1 MRDQTVV
8 KSNGFGVNLT
18 QVDRYEMGNTTHG
31 WVVWFTMVL
40 VIQGSVSHWS
50 ETWRLIV
57 RTDKLS
63 GVVVAFLAVLM
74 ATSCS
79 RSDPP
84 IVEDPQKHA
93 AGGDPPTLLEHYE
106 NATQAAT
113 RENWESARDAFS
125 AGLEIAPTAPALQ
138 FHVAHAH
145 ARLGEYARCR
155 NHLETAIHLG
165 ATTDLA
171 ADEAY
176 ADVIHQPEFQDL
188 VQRLLANGAPHPPA
202 EIVHRFADA
211 ELWPEGIAFD
221 DATGDIYVGSIK
233 RHAIYR
239 VTPAGAAEELGTST
253 EDGLM
258 EVLGIW
264 VDADR
269 RALWAATGEGA
280 WNEPLDGPPR
290 RNELIRYDLSTSQLD
305 GRWTVPDDELR
316 LLNDVAVG
324 PDGTAWATETLRGE
338 LYRVRPDGNLELF
351 RRFEDLVYLNGI
363 SISEDGESLF
373 LGHFA
378 GLSVVSP
385 EDGSIEEIRGA
396 DMALGM
402 VDGLSHTT
410 DRLVLVQNSQ
420 RVNFRVVVIDLDPET
435 GAAIDLEILPSGLPE
450 GLIPYTS
457 AIAGDSV
464 IVVAAA
470 TFDLMDRGEVPPAPV
485 VVRMP
490 LNP

>member
-1 MRDQTVV
+1 MRTDGFIGVFFLLAVV
-8 KSNGFGVNLT
+8 
-18 QVDRYEMGNTTHG
+18 
-31 WVVWFTMVL
+31 VL
-40 VIQGSVSHWS
+40 VVSCAPA
-50 ETWRLIV
+50 ETPP
-57 RTDKLS
+57 DD
-63 GVVVAFLAVLM
+63 
-74 ATSCS
+74 AT
-79 RSDPP
+79 RNVT
-84 IVEDPQKHA
+84 VE
-93 AGGDPPTLLEHYE
+93 GETPTLLEHYE

-113 RENWESARDAFS
+113 REDWESARDSFS

-188 VQRLLANGAPHPPA
+188 AQRLLANGAPHSPA
-202 EIVHRFADA
+202 EIVHHFADA

-221 DATGDIYVGSIK
+221 DATGDIYVGSLK
-233 RHAIYR
+233 RHAIFR
-239 VTPAGAAEELGTST
+239 VTPTGAAEELGASS

-290 RNELIRYDLSTSQLD
+290 RNELVRYDLETGRLD
-305 GRWTVPDDELR
+305 GRWPIPDDELR
-316 LLNDVAVG
+316 LLNDVVVG
-324 PDGTAWATETLRGE
+324 PDGTAWATETARGE

-351 RRFEDLVYLNGI
+351 RRFEDLIYLNGI
-363 SISEDGESLF
+363 SISEDGENLF

-378 GLSVVSP
+378 GLSLVSP

-420 RVNFRVVVIDLDPET
+420 RVNFRVVVVDLDPET
-435 GAAIDLEILPSGLPE
+435 GAAIDLEILRSGLPE

>member
-1 MRDQTVV
+1 M
-8 KSNGFGVNLT
+8 
-18 QVDRYEMGNTTHG
+18 
-31 WVVWFTMVL
+31 
-40 VIQGSVSHWS
+40 
-50 ETWRLIV
+50 
-57 RTDKLS
+57 RTDRFS

-79 RSDPP
+79 PSDPP

-93 AGGDPPTLLEHYE
+93 GGGDPPTLLEHYE
-106 NATQAAT
+106 SATQAAAGG
-113 RENWESARDAFS
+113 EWESARDGFL
-125 AGLEIAPTAPALQ
+125 AGLEIAPNAPALL
-138 FHVAHAH
+138 FHVARAD
-145 ARLGEYARCR
+145 ARLGDYESCR
-155 NHLETAIHLG
+155 NHLEAAIRLG

-171 ADEAY
+171 GDEAY
-176 ADVIHQPEFQDL
+176 AEIIHTPEFRDL
-188 VQRLLANGAPHPPA
+188 TQRLIANGAPRAPA
-202 EIVHRFADA
+202 EIVHRFDDA
-211 ELWPEGIAFD
+211 QLWPEGIAFD
-221 DATGDIYVGSIK
+221 EETGDIFVGSFH
-233 RHAIYR
+233 RHAIFR
-239 VTPAGAAEELGTST
+239 LTPEGAVEELGTSSQ
-253 EDGLM
+253 DGLM

-269 RALWAATGEGA
+269 RSLWAATGEGA
-280 WNEPLDGPPR
+280 WREPLDGPPR

-338 LYRVRPDGNLELF
+338 LFRVQSGGELELF
-351 RRFEDLVYLNGI
+351 HRYPDLVFLNGI
-363 SISEDGESLF
+363 AISQDDGTIY

-385 EDGSIEEIRGA
+385 EDGSIEEIRGR

-402 VDGLSHTT
+402 VDGLSHSAG
-410 DRLVLVQNSQ
+410 RLAIVQNSH
-420 RVNFRVVVIDLDPET
+420 RVNFRVV
-435 GAAIDLEILPSGLPE
+435 AIDLGPDETEATALDVLPSGLPE

-464 IVVAAA
+464 VVIAAA

-485 VVRMP
+485 IVRLP